1 MHFYENDAKEKKE
14 AEYFSFFTKLD
25 QMSRVGSRD
34 RHSRWRSKEVRLFKK
49 EFYEEAL

>member
-1 MHFYENDAKEKKE
+1 MLIL
-14 AEYFSFFTKLD
+14 FFMKGEE
-25 QMSRVGSRD
+25 MSRVGSRD